1 MNTAR
6 AVPER
11 GAATPGR
18 TPAPVN
24 HVRPVDWL
32 LGVYNL
38 ALAALWAAAVPTAAV
53 AGSSASSLALVVA
66 HCALAT
72 ALWWIPRLPDRPGR
86 FVLVLRE
93 AYPLLLIPLLW
104 EELDAVIR
112 ITHAATNDGLIMALD
127 RALFGLHLD
136 AAWMPA
142 MPQLWFSELMHFSY
156 WIYLPLI
163 FLPPIAM
170 ALRRDAFAFQDVTLR
185 LMTAYL
191 ACYAV
196 YLVFPTA
203 GPKVFGV
210 PYEGALAEGFFFG
223 LVAQAHE
230 ASNVWGAAFPS
241 SHVAGAVTV
250 AWLGWRWFSP
260 GVAILL
266 SIQALG
272 VVLST
277 VYTQNHYAIDSVVG
291 VVFALSLQ
299 AWAVPAIRRFHAA
312 ATHGMPASSVGTAA
326 LEPVRCRATPP
337 LPHPPL
343 GGGR

>member
-1 MNTAR
+1 MSTAKQ
-6 AVPER
+6 
-11 GAATPGR
+11 
-18 TPAPVN
+18 VN
-24 HVRPVDWL
+24 EIRPVDSL
-32 LGVYNL
+32 VAAYNL
-38 ALAALWAAAVPTAAV
+38 VLAGLWTAALPAAAAA
-53 AGSSASSLALVVA
+53 GTSSSAILLVVG
-66 HCALAT
+66 HGVLAS
-72 ALWWIPRLPDRPGR
+72 LPWWIRRLQDRPGR
-86 FVLVLRE
+86 VLRLTRE

-112 ITHAATNDGLIMALD
+112 ITHPATNDGLIMALD

-163 FLPPIAM
+163 FLPPLAM
-170 ALRRDAFAFQDVTLR
+170 ALRRDTLAFQDVTLR

-210 PYEGALAEGFFFG
+210 PFEGALPGGPLTEGFFFG

-230 ASNVWGAAFPS
+230 TSNVWGAAFPS

-260 GVAILL
+260 VVAALL
-266 SIQALG
+266 SLQALG

-277 VYTQNHYAIDSVVG
+277 VYTQNHYAIDSIVG
-291 VVFALSLQ
+291 VAFALSLQ
-299 AWAVPAIRRFHAA
+299 AWAVPGIRRLHAA
-312 ATHGMPASSVGTAA
+312 TRRGLVGFSFDAGALQSMRRPAV
-326 LEPVRCRATPP
+326 PP
-337 LPHPPL
+337 LADPPK

>member
-1 MNTAR
+1 MSTAR
-6 AVPER
+6 EANE
-11 GAATPGR
+11 
-18 TPAPVN
+18 
-24 HVRPVDWL
+24 VRPVDGL
-32 LGVYNL
+32 VAVYNL
-38 ALAALWAAAVPTAAV
+38 GLATLWAAALPAAAA
-53 AGSSASSLALVVA
+53 AGRSSSVVLLVLVHGGAASIP
-66 HCALAT
+66 
-72 ALWWIPRLPDRPGR
+72 WWIPRLLDRPGR
-86 FVLVLRE
+86 LLRVARE

-104 EELDAVIR
+104 EELDAAIR

-163 FLPPIAM
+163 FVPAIAM
-170 ALRRDAFAFQDVTLR
+170 ALRRDIVGFQDVTLR
-185 LMTAYL
+185 LLTAYL

-210 PYEGALAEGFFFG
+210 PFEGVLPGGALTEGFFFG

-230 ASNVWGAAFPS
+230 TSNVWGAAFPS

-260 GVAILL
+260 GIAILL

-277 VYTQNHYAIDSVVG
+277 VYTQNHYAIDSIAG
-291 VVFALSLQ
+291 VVFALSVQ
-299 AWAVPAIRRFHAA
+299 AWAVPGIRRLHGAA
-312 ATHGMPASSVGTAA
+312 KRGAVGFSVEAGT
-326 LEPVRCRATPP
+326 LQSIRRRATPP
-337 LPHPPL
+337 LADPPRA
-343 GGGR
+343 GRR

>member
-6 AVPER
+6 K
-11 GAATPGR
+11 
-18 TPAPVN
+18 VN
-24 HVRPVDWL
+24 ETRPVDWL
-32 LGVYNL
+32 VAVYNVG
-38 ALAALWAAAVPTAAV
+38 LAALWAAALPAAAAAGWGSTAV
-53 AGSSASSLALVVA
+53 LLALVHGVA
-66 HCALAT
+66 AFVP
-72 ALWWIPRLPDRPGR
+72 WWVPRLPDRPGHPLR
-86 FVLVLRE
+86 MARE

-112 ITHAATNDGLIMALD
+112 ITHATTNDGLVMALD

-136 AAWMPA
+136 VAWMPA

-163 FLPPIAM
+163 FLPAITM
-170 ALRRDAFAFQDVTLR
+170 ALRHDAFAFQDVTLR
-185 LMTAYL
+185 LITAYL

-210 PYEGALAEGFFFG
+210 PYEGALPGGPLTEGFFFG

-230 ASNVWGAAFPS
+230 TSNVWGAAFPS

-260 GVAILL
+260 AVAVLL
-266 SIQALG
+266 SIQASG

-277 VYTQNHYAIDSVVG
+277 VYTQNHYAIDSIAG

-299 AWAVPAIRRFHAA
+299 AWGVPAIRRLH
-312 ATHGMPASSVGTAA
+312 TAA
-326 LEPVRCRATPP
+326 KRGAVASRVPVASGARRAFPRGATPP
-337 LPHPPL
+337 LADPPR
-343 GGGR
+343 GGRR

>member
-1 MNTAR
+1 MSTAR
-6 AVPER
+6 EVN
-11 GAATPGR
+11 AA
-18 TPAPVN
+18 
-24 HVRPVDWL
+24 RPVDWL
-32 LGVYNL
+32 VAVYNL
-38 ALAALWAAAVPTAAV
+38 GLATLWIAALPAAAAA
-53 AGSSASSLALVVA
+53 GRSSSAVLLVLVHGVAASLP
-66 HCALAT
+66 
-72 ALWWIPRLPDRPGR
+72 WWIARLPDRPGR
-86 FVLVLRE
+86 PLRMARE

-104 EELDAVIR
+104 EELDAAIR

-163 FLPPIAM
+163 FVPAIAM
-170 ALRRDAFAFQDVTLR
+170 ALRRDVVAFQDVTLR
-185 LMTAYL
+185 LTTAYL

-210 PYEGALAEGFFFG
+210 PFDGAVPGGALTEGFFFE

-230 ASNVWGAAFPS
+230 TSNVWGAAFPS

-277 VYTQNHYAIDSVVG
+277 VYTQNHYAIDSIAG
-291 VVFALSLQ
+291 MVFALSLQ
-299 AWAVPAIRRFHAA
+299 AWAVPGIRRLHAVA
-312 ATHGMPASSVGTAA
+312 KRGTVGFPVEAGA
-326 LEPVRCRATPP
+326 LQSIRRRAIPP
-337 LPHPPL
+337 LADPPRA
-343 GGGR
+343 GRR